1 MRVTHQPRPAAGVA
15 MVLAGSVLF
24 AVNGTVAKLAAG
36 TGIDAPQLTTLRA
49 GGAALGL
56 FALAL
61 ILGPARLRITRREVP
76 LLIAYGLAGF
86 FFVPMLYFV
95 GIGRL
100 PVGISLLFEY
110 TAPVLV
116 ALWARFVQG
125 HTVRPRLWVGLA
137 ASLAGLACVAE
148 IWGELRLD
156 AIGVAAA
163 LGAAVLLAAYYLLSA
178 RGVASRDTLS
188 LTAYAFAVS
197 ALAGSV
203 VRPWWEFDFSRT
215 TVTTH
220 GVPVWLLLV
229 YIVVGGSI
237 APYLLLAGAMRHLP
251 PTSVGIIGMSEPL
264 IATAVAWLV
273 LDEHLNVAQIAGGAL
288 ILAGVA
294 LAETARVKTPAEPAE
309 SMLVSAN

>member
-1 MRVTHQPRPAAGVA
+1 

-61 ILGPARLRITRREVP
+61 AFRPSRLRITRREVP
-76 LLIAYGLAGF
+76 VLVAYGLAGF

-125 HTVRPRLWVGLA
+125 HRVRPRLWVGLA
-137 ASLAGLACVAE
+137 ASLGGLACVAE

-156 AIGVAAA
+156 AVGVAAA
-163 LGAAVLLAAYYLLSA
+163 LGAAVLLAVYYLLSA

-203 VRPWWEFDFSRT
+203 VRPWWDFDFART

-220 GVPVWLLLV
+220 GVPVWLLLIYV
-229 YIVVGGSI
+229 VVGGSI

-251 PTSVGIIGMSEPL
+251 PTSVGIIGMSEPV
-264 IATAVAWLV
+264 IATVVAWLV
-273 LDEHLNVAQIAGGAL
+273 LHEHLNAAQICGGLL

-294 LAETARVKTPAEPAE
+294 LAETARVQTKAEPRRPETVGAP
-309 SMLVSAN
+309 N

>member
-1 MRVTHQPRPAAGVA
+1 MTHQPRPATGVA
-15 MVLAGSVLF
+15 MVLAGSFLF

-61 ILGPARLRITRREVP
+61 AFRPSRLRITGREVP
-76 LLIAYGLAGF
+76 ILVAYGLAGF

-125 HTVRPRLWVGLA
+125 HRVRPRLWVGLA
-137 ASLAGLACVAE
+137 ASLGGLACVAE

-156 AIGVAAA
+156 AVGVAAA
-163 LGAAVLLAAYYLLSA
+163 LAAAVMLAVYYLLSA

-203 VRPWWEFDFSRT
+203 VRPWWDFDFART

-220 GVPVWLLLV
+220 GVPVWLLLI

-251 PTSVGIIGMSEPL
+251 PTSVGIIGMSEPV
-264 IATAVAWLV
+264 IATIVAWLV
-273 LDEHLNVAQIAGGAL
+273 LHEHLNAAQICGGVL

-294 LAETARVKTPAEPAE
+294 LAETARVQTKVEQRRPETVGAP
-309 SMLVSAN
+309 N